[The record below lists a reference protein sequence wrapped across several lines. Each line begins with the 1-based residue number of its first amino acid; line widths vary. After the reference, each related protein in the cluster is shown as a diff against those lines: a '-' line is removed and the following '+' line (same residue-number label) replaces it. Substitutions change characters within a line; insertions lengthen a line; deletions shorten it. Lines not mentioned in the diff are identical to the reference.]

1 MVETLSLFPIS
12 CTGSSHAVYEDARES
27 RFFTLRNAAALSSL
41 ISTPSVPWLYS
52 WQTNASASAKTLSS
66 GGQCSPRWS
75 MSFDEL
81 SKIFKA
87 DCLQI
92 PANWLVVSQPVMEW
106 KASSEFIFS
115 SGSEILWTGIYLFV
129 RDVPENIQSSWQ
141 LEILSVLISLFCRL
155 FIFLLG
161 FSEPTVKRDFAKV
174 TKIAHGG
181 KPFFPFEYV
190 FMSNRDQNIIT
201 TYHITWQG
209 CCMSLTYSSVLT
221 RHEKFTSEN
230 NGHTHEMQFPVV

>member
-66 GGQCSPRWS
+66 GGQCSPRCS

-87 DCLQI
+87 DCLPI
-92 PANWLVVSQPVMEW
+92 PTNWLAVSQPVMVW
-106 KASSEFIFS
+106 KA
-115 SGSEILWTGIYLFV
+115 
-129 RDVPENIQSSWQ
+129 
-141 LEILSVLISLFCRL
+141 
-155 FIFLLG
+155 
-161 FSEPTVKRDFAKV
+161 
-174 TKIAHGG
+174 
-181 KPFFPFEYV
+181 
-190 FMSNRDQNIIT
+190 
-201 TYHITWQG
+201 
-209 CCMSLTYSSVLT
+209 
-221 RHEKFTSEN
+221 TSASPRAMRSC
-230 NGHTHEMQFPVV
+230 GL